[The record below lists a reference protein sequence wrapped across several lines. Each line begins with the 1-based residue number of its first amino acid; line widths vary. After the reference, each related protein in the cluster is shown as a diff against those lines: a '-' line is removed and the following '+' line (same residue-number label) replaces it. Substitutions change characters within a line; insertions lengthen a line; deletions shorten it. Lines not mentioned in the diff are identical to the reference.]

1 MSTEP
6 HFFTKTAFGDPQ
18 DGPGPGRVRWDDV
31 LPLNEQ
37 VSRDET
43 LKAVI
48 GKLGLKADHAAAM
61 AVIYT
66 LIAAGT
72 LKSRGNGVNVR
83 YRLVRRWGPSG
94 APAADARVENP
105 GPRDTALERV
115 HERER
120 QHEANRVRRIVD
132 ERLGELGLLK
142 T

>member
-1 MSTEP
+1 MSTGP
-6 HFFTKTAFGDPQ
+6 HFFTNTSFGDPQ
-18 DGPGPGRVRWDDV
+18 DGPGPGRIRWD
-31 LPLNEQ
+31 LRAPLNEQ
-37 VSRDET
+37 VSREET
-43 LKAVI
+43 VNAVI
-48 GKLGLKADHAAAM
+48 EKLGLKADHASAM
-61 AVIYT
+61 AVIFT

-72 LKSRGNGVNVR
+72 LKARGNGVNVR

-132 ERLGELGLLK
+132 ERLAELGLLK